1 MWMRERF
8 SQTGLW
14 LACGGLVIL
23 ATHQLLA
30 VYQPLPAGNV
40 FPLLASAIAGYL
52 ITATGVVLCASGKPH
67 RDSQPVER
75 GPTSAQEV
83 SSAAGNRSDPTRRM
97 AADFLAWCE
106 AGRHESNPW
115 NSFDQ
120 LVRELLT
127 EQLGVTRVRCFRV
140 LPGDQQIRGLS
151 QSGAPVD
158 AKSARTGIL
167 GHVATTGQEF
177 VASDPAQGELV
188 HQLARDDEDAW
199 EWICPIR
206 ESGLTIGLVAVG
218 KFPAESRFDRGRR
231 QELAVL
237 ITAFWKHVVC
247 LERLQIAERTDK
259 ASGLLTR
266 RDFFESAS
274 RALGES
280 YAENEPVV
288 VIALALEG
296 LRRLDDVG
304 RWSDRDT
311 LVETIGL
318 LVNRRIRTDDII
330 GRFSD
335 DRFVVLLRR
344 LDSSLGKLIA
354 TKIQKA
360 AQERIAELEGV
371 QDAPRVRVGLVGSGF
386 RQRPLEELLVSAFD
400 AVEQARSRDLALHCD
415 LADQADSWT
424 SPVPSGADGARADGV
439 AVSREAAKP

>member
-1 MWMRERF
+1 MWRRERI

-30 VYQPLPAGNV
+30 VYQPGPAGRL

-52 ITATGVVLCASGKPH
+52 ITAIGVILCAANKPRH
-67 RDSQPVER
+67 AAETVTR
-75 GPTSAQEV
+75 GTVFAQEAARV
-83 SSAAGNRSDPTRRM
+83 AGNGDHPARGTT
-97 AADFLAWCE
+97 ADFLAWCE
-106 AGRHESNPW
+106 AGLHQSNPW
-115 NSFDQ
+115 SSFDQ
-120 LVRELLT
+120 LVREVVT
-127 EQLGVTRVRCFRV
+127 EQLGATRVRCFRV
-140 LPGDQQIRGLS
+140 LPGDQQIRSLS
-151 QSGAPVD
+151 QPGASAD
-158 AKSARTGIL
+158 GKSARTGIL

-188 HQLARDDEDAW
+188 HQLARADEGAW
-199 EWICPIR
+199 EWIYPIR
-206 ESGLTIGLVAVG
+206 EGGLTIGLVAAG
-218 KFPAESRFDRGRR
+218 KFPAESRCDRTRR

-237 ITAFWKHVVC
+237 ITAFWKHVAC
-247 LERLQIAERTDK
+247 LEQLRIAERTDK

-266 RDFFESAS
+266 GDFFESAT

-288 VIALALEG
+288 VVALALEG

-318 LVNRRIRTDDII
+318 LITRRIRTDDII

-335 DRFVVLLRR
+335 DRFVLLLRR

-354 TKIQKA
+354 TKIQNA
-360 AQERIAELEGV
+360 AQERVAELEGAP
-371 QDAPRVRVGLVGSGF
+371 DAPRVRVGLVGSGF
-386 RQRPLEELLVSAFD
+386 RKQPLDELLVAAFD
-400 AVEQARSRDLALHCD
+400 AVEQARRRDVALHCD
-415 LADQADSWT
+415 LVDQNDSRT
-424 SPVPSGADGARADGV
+424 APAPGASGGTRAAGV
-439 AVSREAAKP
+439 AVSPEAAKP